1 MFAVVMYA
9 APVYWPMFVVATAA
23 AVIASQAMISAVFS
37 IVDQSMALGCFP
49 RCKVIH
55 TSSKYEGQIYIPE
68 INWILMILC
77 IIVTLALRSTTNI
90 GNAYGTLF
98 THIHITHSFI
108 EEVRRW
114 VCNRG
119 PIFLIILF
127 GMRAIEAEEQTFSYN
142 WLLVYLERRLCCPL
156 VKLWCS
162 FIFKFV

>member
-77 IIVTLALRSTTNI
+77 IIVTLALRTTTNI

-98 THIHITHSFI
+98 THIHVTHSFI
-108 EEVRRW
+108 REDRRW
-114 VCNRG
+114 VSNRV
-119 PIFLIILF
+119 PYFDDLF
-127 GMRAIEAEEQTFSYN
+127 GMGAIEGEEPTISYN
-142 WLLVYLERRLCCPL
+142 WSFVYLLRKKDRL
-156 VKLWCS
+156 
-162 FIFKFV
+162 